1 MKTIDSELS
10 RRVVV
15 IGSVI
20 YLVSYAF
27 LMIRIF
33 VFDRNLGY
41 GLGDLVYLAL
51 FTIVSV
57 LAVAVLL
64 LSRVTKTTWLAWGIG
79 FVTTGS
85 AAYIWLMIYV
95 FHGSEIS

>member
-1 MKTIDSELS
+1 MKTIDSEL
-10 RRVVV
+10 RRRAVV

-41 GLGDLVYLAL
+41 GLGDLVYVAC
-51 FTIVSV
+51 FTIIFV
-57 LAVAVLL
+57 LSVAVLL
-64 LSRVTKTTWLAWGIG
+64 LPKVTKTTWFAWGIG
-79 FVTTGS
+79 FVTTGF

>member
-1 MKTIDSELS
+1 MKTIDCEL
-10 RRVVV
+10 RRRAVV
-15 IGSVI
+15 IGSVV

-41 GLGDLVYLAL
+41 GLGDLVYLAF
-51 FTIVSV
+51 FTVVFV
-57 LAVAVLL
+57 LAVTTLL
-64 LSRVTKTTWLAWGIG
+64 LPKVTKTNWLAWGIG
-79 FVTTGS
+79 FVTIGS

-95 FHGSEIS
+95 FYGSEIS

>member
-1 MKTIDSELS
+1 MKTIDSVL
-10 RRVVV
+10 RRRAVV

-41 GLGDLVYLAL
+41 GLGDLVYVAF

-64 LSRVTKTTWLAWGIG
+64 LPKVTKTIWLAWVVG

-85 AAYIWLMIYV
+85 AGYIWLMIYV
-95 FHGSEIS
+95 FYGAEI